1 MFKSINKNTLVAGLF
16 FFCVLYSLFV
26 MRPFRSA
33 MAAQIGTS
41 DLTYFLLKKIQETKG
56 YVNYKDLSDYLDYQ
70 VRKETAIIGK
80 VQTPKVNVSP
90 SARDQWKYW
99 SFR

>member
-41 DLTYFLLKKIQETKG
+41 DLTYFLLIVVLVMLLANPIGIVLLRECFG
-56 YVNYKDLSDYLDYQ
+56 YVGYL
-70 VRKETAIIGK
+70 VGAIVEYRDNIYCIG
-80 VQTPKVNVSP
+80 
-90 SARDQWKYW
+90 AC
-99 SFR
+99 